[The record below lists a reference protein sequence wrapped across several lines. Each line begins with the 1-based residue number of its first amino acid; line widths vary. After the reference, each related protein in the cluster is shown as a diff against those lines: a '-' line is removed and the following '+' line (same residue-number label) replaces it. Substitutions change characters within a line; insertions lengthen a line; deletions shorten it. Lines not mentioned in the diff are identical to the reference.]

1 MNILDL
7 ALELLVHTKNKIVEV
22 VVAPPRLVD
31 RVTSKDYITD

>member
-22 VVAPPRLVD
+22 VVASPRLVG